1 MFYKIWI
8 FSLIISFIYI
18 FLTSIF
24 LDSRYPITKFEDF
37 FIFVTRMLVYYFLIS
52 ITILSI
58 IGSYIF
64 IFKLI

>member
-1 MFYKIWI
+1 MFIKIWI

-18 FLTSIF
+18 FLASIF
-24 LDSRYPITKFEDF
+24 LDSGYPTTKFEDF

-52 ITILSI
+52 ISILSI

>member
-8 FSLIISFIYI
+8 FSLIIVFIYI
-18 FLTSIF
+18 FIASIF
-24 LDSRYPITKFEDF
+24 LDSRYPTTKFEDF
-37 FIFVTRMLVYYFLIS
+37 FIFVTRMLVYYFFIS

>member
-1 MFYKIWI
+1 MFIKIWI
-8 FSLIISFIYI
+8 FSLIISFICI
-18 FLTSIF
+18 FLASIF
-24 LDSRYPITKFEDF
+24 LDSRYPTTKFEDF
-37 FIFVTRMLVYYFLIS
+37 FIFVARMLVYYFLIS

>member
-37 FIFVTRMLVYYFLIS
+37 FIFVSRILIYYFFIS

-64 IFKLI
+64 IFKII

>member
-8 FSLIISFIYI
+8 FSLIIVFIYI
-18 FLTSIF
+18 YIASIF
-24 LDSRYPITKFEDF
+24 LDSRYPTTKFEDF
-37 FIFVTRMLVYYFLIS
+37 FIFVTRMLVYYFFIS

>member
-1 MFYKIWI
+1 MFIKIWI
-8 FSLIISFIYI
+8 FSLIIVFIYI
-18 FLTSIF
+18 FIASIF
-24 LDSRYPITKFEDF
+24 LDSRYPTTKFEDF
-37 FIFVTRMLVYYFLIS
+37 FIFVTGMLVYYFLIS

>member
-8 FSLIISFIYI
+8 FSLIIVFIYI
-18 FLTSIF
+18 FIASIF
-24 LDSRYPITKFEDF
+24 LDSRYPTTKFEDF
-37 FIFVTRMLVYYFLIS
+37 FIFVTRMLVYYFFIS

-64 IFKLI
+64 IFK

>member
-1 MFYKIWI
+1 MFIKIWI

-18 FLTSIF
+18 FLTNIF
-24 LDSRYPITKFEDF
+24 LDSRYPTTKFEDF